1 MGENRGTLKSDRRK
15 SGRVNKGKEFP
26 LARRR
31 YQKGCLVKKGKNWVL
46 RYREDILNTDST
58 IGRIH
63 RSLVLGALRSKSEA
77 QRAADACLRK
87 INDGTRQPQ
96 ATINLTDFW
105 ENYFEPEI
113 LPTLKYSTQKL
124 YRILAAKHLLPML
137 GNHKLCD
144 LSRMHIQTFIGQKQ
158 REKYAPQT
166 LAHFRNLLSKLFSTA
181 MNWGW
186 MEFNP
191 AQNIGLPPMERTR
204 SARVLSLEEIN
215 KLAGVLAEPVR
226 TIFLLGVLTGLR
238 VGEILALKVQDVDTT
253 HALVCVRRDVY
264 CGRVGIPK
272 TPGSERQIPL
282 ASPLIPVVSQW
293 LCIRPARSD
302 WLFPSTAGTPL
313 RDRNLLRRHI
323 WPACAHLRIPRFS
336 WHSLRHT
343 FSTFNGNAGVA
354 VPILQSLLGHA
365 SPETTMVYTHPLED
379 VKRQAVEDLAR
390 LLFPNVPSERKLVT
404 KGSNLIQ

>member
-15 SGRVNKGKEFP
+15 SGRVNEGKEFP
-26 LARRR
+26 VARRR
-31 YQKGCLVKKGKNWVL
+31 YQKGCLLKKGKNWVL
-46 RYREDILNTDST
+46 RYREDILNPDGTV
-58 IGRIH
+58 GRIH
-63 RSLVLGALRSKSEA
+63 RSVVLGIMRTKGEA
-77 QRAADACLRK
+77 ARAADACLRK
-87 INDGTRQPQ
+87 INDGRRQPL
-96 ATINLTDFW
+96 AAINLTDFW
-105 ENYFEPEI
+105 DSYFETEI

-137 GNHKLCD
+137 GTHKLCD
-144 LSRMHIQTFIGQKQ
+144 LSRMQIQTFIGQKQ

-204 SARVLSLEEIN
+204 SARLLSLEEIT
-215 KLAGVLAEPVR
+215 KLPGVLAEPVR

-253 HALVCVRRDVY
+253 NALVRVSRDVY

-282 ASPLIPVVSQW
+282 ASPLIPILSHW
-293 LCIRPARSD
+293 LCMRPARSD
-302 WLFPSTAGTPL
+302 WLFPSAAGTPL

-323 WPACAHLRIPRFS
+323 WPACAQLRIPRFS

>member
-1 MGENRGTLKSDRRK
+1 MPDRRK
-15 SGRVNKGKEFP
+15 SGRVNKGKEFS
-26 LARRR
+26 LTRRR

-46 RYREDILNTDST
+46 RYREDILNTDGT

-63 RSLVLGALRSKSEA
+63 RSLVLGALRSKREA

-87 INDGTRQPQ
+87 INDGARQPQ
-96 ATINLTDFW
+96 ATITLTDFW
-105 ENYFEPEI
+105 DTYFEPEI

-124 YRILAAKHLLPML
+124 NRILAAKHLLPTL

-144 LSRMHIQTFIGQKQ
+144 LSRMHIQQFIGQKQ

-186 MEFNP
+186 MEFSP

-204 SARVLSLEEIN
+204 SARVLSPEEIS
-215 KLAGVLAEPVR
+215 KLAGTLAEPVR
-226 TIFLLGVLTGLR
+226 TIFLLGTLTGLR

-264 CGRVGIPK
+264 CGPVGIPK

-282 ASPLIPVVSQW
+282 ASPLIPVLSRW
-293 LCIRPARSD
+293 LSMRPARSD
-302 WLFPSTAGTPL
+302 WLFPSAAGIPL
-313 RDRNLLRRHI
+313 RDRNLLRRHL
-323 WPACAHLRIPRFS
+323 WPACARLRIPRFS

-390 LLFPNVPSERKLVT
+390 LLFPNVPSEQKLVE